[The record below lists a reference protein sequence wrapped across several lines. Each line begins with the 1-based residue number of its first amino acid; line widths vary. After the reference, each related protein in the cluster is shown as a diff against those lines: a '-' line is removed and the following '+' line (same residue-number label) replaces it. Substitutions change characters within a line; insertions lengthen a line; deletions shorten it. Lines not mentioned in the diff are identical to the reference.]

1 MAKFSKVPVMI
12 RVAMSGFLFSVPA
25 HVQAQEVCWDCEDDL
40 ENNNHWLNWGGNGWE
55 SEPCGIHLT
64 PDSGWCL
71 FNHNAGCFDKEEEE
85 PDTEE
90 LLALVAATLFSEI
103 LRQSEWFPETGGLYH
118 FRDKDQNEVD
128 VVAEDLEGRLVGIEV
143 KPSATVRREDF
154 RGLKKLALAGGE
166 DFRLGVILYDGDRVF
181 SFGEGLFAAPIST
194 LWN

>member
-1 MAKFSKVPVMI
+1 MI

-90 LLALVAATLFSEI
+90 LLALVAATPSE
-103 LRQSEWFPETGGLYH
+103 
-118 FRDKDQNEVD
+118 
-128 VVAEDLEGRLVGIEV
+128 
-143 KPSATVRREDF
+143 
-154 RGLKKLALAGGE
+154 GLKELLAAHPGHLSLSGDGQAIGFLDCEGN
-166 DFRLGVILYDGDRVF
+166 LGFWY
-181 SFGEGLFAAPIST
+181 T
-194 LWN
+194 LRNSQMIDPRG